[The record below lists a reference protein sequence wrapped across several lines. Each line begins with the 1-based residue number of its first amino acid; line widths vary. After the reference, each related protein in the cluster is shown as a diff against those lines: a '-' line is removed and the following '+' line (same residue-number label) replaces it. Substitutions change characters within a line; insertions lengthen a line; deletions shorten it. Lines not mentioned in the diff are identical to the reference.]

1 MFVTNDGAYLKE
13 PKSTSNNYRFNMKEG
28 VHGKQKHWQKLDSV
42 CAKTHPDF
50 TLEKE
55 YEIKWNSANA
65 DGVEFNYCIVTV

>member
-1 MFVTNDGAYLKE
+1 MTE
-13 PKSTSNNYRFNMKEG
+13 E
-28 VHGKQKHWQKLDSV
+28 VHGKQKHWQKSDST

-65 DGVEFNYCIVTV
+65 DGVEFNYCIVAV